1 MLQRSDGR
9 RKTYGDCF
17 AGNEPFVPRS
27 MIRRRKIRSSIS
39 IPITLGSITVLL
51 SAALLVG
58 WSFLLGQRIARSSVD
73 IGGDVWLLVLGS
85 LSFVLIIVV
94 LVLFVVSLARGIIE
108 VRKQDTFIDSVTHEL
123 KSPLASLQL
132 CLETLGREGLEPEAQ
147 EKLRIMMLE
156 DVDRL
161 HAFIDDVLEA
171 NRLSYARSAMVSLSD
186 VPLSDLVEDCAKAV
200 RIRHKLQPSE
210 VRIEVEQGL
219 TVTTDRA
226 ALEIVVKNLIDNAI
240 KYSTRP
246 ARVEVV
252 GSRDAEGRVLIEVT
266 DHGIGIEKRNLKRVF
281 HRFYRVED
289 EQVRQRRGT
298 GLGLFVV
305 WALVKQL
312 GGKVQALSK
321 GRGHGTTMRV
331 ELPIA
336 HVVSS

>member
-1 MLQRSDGR
+1 MLRRSGGR
-9 RKTYGDCF
+9 KRTYGDSF
-17 AGNEPFVPRS
+17 ADNESRVSKS
-27 MIRRRKIRSSIS
+27 MTRRRKIRSSIS

-51 SAALLVG
+51 SMALLVG

-73 IGGDVWLLVLGS
+73 TGGDVWLLVLGA

-94 LVLFVVSLARGIIE
+94 LVLFVISLSRGIIE

-123 KSPLASLQL
+123 KSPLTSLQL
-132 CLETLGREGLEPEAQ
+132 CLETLGREGLETEAR

-171 NRLSYARSAMVSLSD
+171 NRLSYARSGMVSLSD
-186 VPLSDLVEDCAKAV
+186 VSLSDLVEDCAKAV
-200 RIRHKLQPSE
+200 RIRHKLGPSE
-210 VRIEVEQGL
+210 MRIEVEQDL

-252 GSRDAEGRVLIEVT
+252 GRRDLEGKVVLEVV
-266 DHGIGIEKRNLKRVF
+266 DHGIGIEKKNLKRVF
-281 HRFYRVED
+281 HRFYRVE
-289 EQVRQRRGT
+289 EEEVRQRRGT

-305 WALVKQL
+305 SALVKQL
-312 GGKVQALSK
+312 GGKVQAVSE
-321 GRGHGTTMRV
+321 GRGRGTTMRV
-331 ELPIA
+331 ELPVA
-336 HVVSS
+336 HVVSA

>member
-1 MLQRSDGR
+1 M
-9 RKTYGDCF
+9 
-17 AGNEPFVPRS
+17 A
-27 MIRRRKIRSSIS
+27 RRRKIRSSIS

-51 SAALLVG
+51 SMALLVG
-58 WSFLLGQRIARSSVD
+58 WSFLLGQKIARSVD
-73 IGGDVWLLVLGS
+73 IAGDVWLLVLGA

-132 CLETLGREGLEPEAQ
+132 CLETLGRTGLEADAREQ
-147 EKLRIMMLE
+147 LRVMMLE

-171 NRLSYARSAMVSLSD
+171 NRLSYARSGMVSLSD
-186 VPLSDLVEDCAKAV
+186 VALSDLVEDCAKAV
-200 RIRHKLQPSE
+200 RVRYKLAPSE
-210 VRIEVEQGL
+210 VRIEVEPGL

-226 ALEIVVKNLIDNAI
+226 ALEIVVKNLIDNAV

-246 ARVEVV
+246 ARVDVV
-252 GSRDAEGRVLIEVT
+252 GRQDSEGKVLLEVT
-266 DHGIGIEKRNLKRVF
+266 DHGIGIESKNLKRVF

-289 EQVRQRRGT
+289 QEVRERRGT

-312 GGKVQALSK
+312 GGKVQASSE

-336 HVVSS
+336 HVVSA